1 MQRIFIGI
9 PVDLQTHQQIN
20 ALLGPIRKLPLQV
33 RWVPDNN
40 RHLTLAFLG
49 NISIASVKNLMDSFD
64 ETYQPLRRFQFSLTR
79 LARFPGPSGRI
90 IALVNEPDSSL
101 NCVFQATQRMLQSNQ
116 LESDRK
122 AFRPHLTL
130 GRIRKAKEVKINL
143 DQAADIELYIS
154 KITLYQSTMTDSGSI
169 YTSLKETEFA

>member
-1 MQRIFIGI
+1 MHRIFIGI
-9 PVDLQTHQQIN
+9 PVDLQTRQQIN
-20 ALLGPIRKLPLQV
+20 ALLDPIRKLPLEV
-33 RWVPDNN
+33 RWVPHNN
-40 RHLTLAFLG
+40 WHLTLAFLG
-49 NISIASVKNLMDSFD
+49 NISMASVKNLMDSFD
-64 ETYQPLRRFQFSLTR
+64 ATYQHLGRFQFSLTR
-79 LARFPGPSGRI
+79 LARFPGPAGKI
-90 IALVNEPDSSL
+90 IALVNEPDDSL
-101 NCVFQATQRMLQSNQ
+101 NNIFQATRTMLQNNQ